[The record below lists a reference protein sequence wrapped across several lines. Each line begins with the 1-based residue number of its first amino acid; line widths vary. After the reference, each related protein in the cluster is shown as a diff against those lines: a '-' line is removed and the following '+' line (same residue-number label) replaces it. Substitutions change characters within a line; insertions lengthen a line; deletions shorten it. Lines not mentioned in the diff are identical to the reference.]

1 MLNKKTVNDIE
12 LKGKTVLVRTDY
24 NVPLDKKGRIV
35 GDFRM
40 KSCLPNLRY
49 LLKQNCKIVIC
60 SHMGRPKDSADKHL
74 SLKPVAKHLEGLL
87 GQEIAFADD
96 CIGEARD
103 KQIKAMKPGEILLLE
118 NLRYYPEETA
128 NDAVFAKKLANNCD
142 ILVQNGFGVLHRKH
156 ASTDAITRILPA
168 VAGLLVEKEIKT
180 IKDIVNNPKRP
191 LMAIVGGAKISDKM
205 HVLEL
210 FIDIADVVAIGGAM
224 SNTFLLAQ
232 GVKIGDS
239 LAEPNDIELARKILD
254 KARAKAKKGSF
265 VFYIPQDG
273 VVAKKAASNTKT
285 RIVDWG
291 THAIAE
297 IEDYPKHPNPVR
309 SLVAEDE
316 MILDIGP
323 FSGAFIAGSMQL
335 AGSVFWNGAL
345 GVTEIEALQN
355 ATGPF
360 SHGTEL
366 VFEAILGQFGHR
378 PYSLIGGGDTVGF
391 VESKG
396 LADQFDHVSTGGG
409 ASLELLV
416 GKKLP
421 GIEALQDK

>member
-1 MLNKKTVNDIE
+1 VLNKKTVNDID

-24 NVPLDKKGRIV
+24 NVPLDKKGRII

-40 KSCLPNLRY
+40 KSCVPNLQY
-49 LLKQNCKIVIC
+49 LLKQKCKIVIC

-74 SLKPVAKHLEGLL
+74 SLKPVAKHLSGLL
-87 GQEIAFADD
+87 GKEVDFAND
-96 CIGEARD
+96 CIGDERD
-103 KQIKAMKPGEILLLE
+103 EQIKAMKPGDILLLE

-128 NDAVFAKKLANNCD
+128 NDKEFAKKLAKNCD
-142 ILVQNGFGVLHRKH
+142 VLVQNGFGVLHRKH
-156 ASTDAITRILPA
+156 ASTDAITKIIPA
-168 VAGLLVEKEIKT
+168 VAGLLVEKEIKV
-180 IKDIVNNPKRP
+180 IKAIVDNPKRP

-205 HVLEL
+205 HVLDL

-224 SNTFLLAQ
+224 ANTFLLAQ
-232 GVKIGDS
+232 GIKVGNS
-239 LAEPNDIELARKILD
+239 LAEPDDIDLARKILA

-273 VVAKKAASNTKT
+273 VVAKKAASNTRT

-291 THAIAE
+291 THSIAE
-297 IEDYPKHPNPVR
+297 IEDYPRHPSIKR
-309 SLVAEDE
+309 SIVADDE

-345 GVTEIEALQN
+345 GVTEIESLQG

-360 SHGTEL
+360 SHGTDL

-396 LADQFDHVSTGGG
+396 LADHFDHVSTGGG

-416 GKKLP
+416 GKNLP
-421 GIEALQDK
+421 GIMALQDK

>member
-1 MLNKKTVNDIE
+1 
-12 LKGKTVLVRTDY
+12 
-24 NVPLDKKGRIV
+24 
-35 GDFRM
+35 
-40 KSCLPNLRY
+40 
-49 LLKQNCKIVIC
+49 
-60 SHMGRPKDSADKHL
+60 
-74 SLKPVAKHLEGLL
+74 
-87 GQEIAFADD
+87 
-96 CIGEARD
+96 
-103 KQIKAMKPGEILLLE
+103 
-118 NLRYYPEETA
+118 
-128 NDAVFAKKLANNCD
+128 
-142 ILVQNGFGVLHRKH
+142 
-156 ASTDAITRILPA
+156 
-168 VAGLLVEKEIKT
+168 
-180 IKDIVNNPKRP
+180 
-191 LMAIVGGAKISDKM
+191 M
-205 HVLEL
+205 HVLDL

-239 LAEPNDIELARKILD
+239 LAEPGDIDLARKILT

-273 VVAKKAASNTKT
+273 VVAKKASSDTRT

-291 THAIAE
+291 THAVAE
-297 IEDYPKHPNPVR
+297 IEDYPKHPAPER

-345 GVTEIEALQN
+345 GVTEIASLQS

-366 VFEAILGQFGHR
+366 VFEALLGQFGHR
-378 PYSLIGGGDTVGF
+378 PYSFIGGGDTVGF

-396 LADQFDHVSTGGG
+396 LADHFDHVSTGGG

-421 GIEALQDK
+421 GIEALQNKK

>member
-1 MLNKKTVNDIE
+1 
-12 LKGKTVLVRTDY
+12 
-24 NVPLDKKGRIV
+24 
-35 GDFRM
+35 
-40 KSCLPNLRY
+40 
-49 LLKQNCKIVIC
+49 
-60 SHMGRPKDSADKHL
+60 MGRPKDGHDTHL
-74 SLKPVAKHLEGLL
+74 SLKPVAEHLKQLL
-87 GQEIAFADD
+87 AKDIDFADD

-103 KQIKAMKPGEILLLE
+103 KKIKAMKPGEILLLE
-118 NLRYYPEETA
+118 NLRYYPEEMA
-128 NDAVFAKKLANNCD
+128 NNEEFARKLAKNCD
-142 ILVQNGFGVLHRKH
+142 VMVQNGFGVLHRKH
-156 ASTDAITRILPA
+156 ASTDAITKIIPA
-168 VAGLLVEKEIKT
+168 VAGLLVEKEIT
-180 IKDIVNNPKRP
+180 VIKNIVNNPKRP

-205 HVLEL
+205 HVLDL

-232 GVKIGDS
+232 DIKIGDS
-239 LAEPNDIELARKILD
+239 LAEPDDVQLARKIIA

-273 VVAKKAASNTKT
+273 VVAKKASSDART

-291 THAIAE
+291 THAVAE
-297 IEDYPKHPNPVR
+297 IEDYPKHPAPER
-309 SLVAEDE
+309 SLVANDE

-323 FSGAFIAGSMQL
+323 FSGAFISGSMQL

-345 GVTEIEALQN
+345 GVTEIRSLQS

-396 LADQFDHVSTGGG
+396 LADSFDHVSTGGG